1 MVGAGALWPPPAPAQ
16 ARQAAAAPA
25 AQDIVL
31 VNGRIHTMDRTRRV
45 VPQLLIRNG
54 RFAAVGDRVP
64 RRDARVIDLKGRTVI
79 PGIVDA
85 HDHIVLVGNRPG
97 WHVLAEDVFTV
108 PDAVARYQAK
118 AASVPA
124 GEFITTIGPM
134 AAMQFREQRLP
145 TLAELDAVNRPV
157 YINAAQGGVRTNSL
171 GKAWLEKQGV
181 TVAADGAIAP
191 NATGATAALKLLR
204 EQFLT
209 PESRKRSAFEA
220 MTYYAG
226 LGITTHLDNGAFHS
240 ELPSGGVALSLIHI

>member
-1 MVGAGALWPPPAPAQ
+1 MAPTTVTRRQFLAGSALLGVSTLWPPGLLAQ
-16 ARQAAAAPA
+16 ARPAGAPPA
-25 AQDIVL
+25 AQDIAF
-31 VNGRIHTMDRTRRV
+31 VNGRIHTMDRARRV
-45 VPQLLIRNG
+45 VSQVLIRNG

-79 PGIVDA
+79 PGIIDA

-108 PDAVARYQAK
+108 PDAVARYQAR
-118 AASVPA
+118 AAAVPT
-124 GEFITTIGPM
+124 GEFVTTVGPM

-145 TLAELDAVNRPV
+145 TLAELDAVNRAV

-191 NATGATAALKLLR
+191 NATGATPALKLLR

-220 MTYYAG
+220 MNYYAG
-226 LGITTHLDNGAFHS
+226 LGITTHLDND
-240 ELPSGGVALSLIHI
+240 